1 MLGQSGLTTIDQA
14 NIAQALFTTPTMVRS
29 VTIYPGPDNTGNF
42 LVSYGGAPVLPA
54 LTLPASPGEWYD
66 LAMVQVK
73 STVAGDKA
81 AWNLIYKP

>member
-1 MLGQSGLTTIDQA
+1 MLGQAGQTTINQA
-14 NIAQALFTTPTMVRS
+14 NIAQSLFTQPTRVRS
-29 VTIYPGPDNTGNF
+29 ATIYPGSANTGNF

-54 LTLPASPGEWYD
+54 LTLPASPGQWYD
-66 LAMVQVK
+66 LAMVQIQ